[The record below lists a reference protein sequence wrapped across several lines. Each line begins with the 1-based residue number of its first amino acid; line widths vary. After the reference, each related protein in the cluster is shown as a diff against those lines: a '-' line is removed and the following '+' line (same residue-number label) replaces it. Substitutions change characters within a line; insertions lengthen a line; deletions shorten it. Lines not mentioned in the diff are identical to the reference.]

1 MPSIDHDLARWR
13 RYRGIA
19 KELMDKTA
27 GYPKSHLDH
36 AIRTR
41 AEELAKEDVKPY
53 VALAKQLGHQW
64 MNVDSGMVVGH
75 ILNAQQR
82 IHERELRAA
91 VEAVQEDLEIEAEL
105 DAETSGPK

>member
-1 MPSIDHDLARWR
+1 MPPIDRDHARWQ
-13 RYRGIA
+13 RYRQLA

-27 GYPKSHLDH
+27 GYPRSHLDH

-53 VALAKQLGHQW
+53 MALAKQLGHQW

-82 IHERELRAA
+82 IHERELRAS
-91 VEAVQEDLEIEAEL
+91 VEAVQEDLEIEAEF
-105 DAETSGPK
+105 DTEGGEA